1 MDTPG
6 NDPASVTALAAAGS
20 HLVVF
25 TTGRGNPM
33 GNALAPVIKVTG
45 NAHTYARMGDDMD
58 IDASGII
65 RAEETIADVGRRIY
79 ALSLEVASGRQT
91 AAEALGHVEFAL
103 LRRGPV
109 Y

>member
-1 MDTPG
+1 
-6 NDPASVTALAAAGS
+6 
-20 HLVVF
+20 
-25 TTGRGNPM
+25 M
-33 GNALAPVIKVTG
+33 GNALAPVIKVTA
-45 NAHTYARMGDDMD
+45 NAHTYARMGDDID

-79 ALSLEVASGRQT
+79 DLSLEVASGRQT
-91 AAEALGHVEFAL
+91 AAEALDHVEFSL

>member
-1 MDTPG
+1 MLFR
-6 NDPASVTALAAAGS
+6 SS
-20 HLVVF
+20 HLVIF
-25 TTGRGNPM
+25 STGRGNPM

-45 NAHTYARMGDDMD
+45 NAHTYAHMGDDID

-65 RAEETIADVGRRIY
+65 RGEETIVSVGRRIY
-79 ALSLEVASGRQT
+79 TLSLDVASGRQT
-91 AAEALGHVEFAL
+91 AAEALGHIEFAL